1 MRPDGRL
8 ENELR
13 PITFVID
20 YVVYPEGSVLINQG
34 NTRVLCNVTVEENVP
49 RWMLAQNVTGGWI
62 TGEYSLLPRST
73 HVRTPRETAGLSGR
87 TQEIRR
93 LIGRSLRAAV
103 DLEKLG
109 PRSLIIDCDVLQADG
124 GTRTAAI
131 TGGFVAMAL
140 ALRRMARSGVIPNDT
155 LKNYV
160 AAVSAG
166 IVDGKPILDL
176 CYQEDSSAQV
186 DMNVVMNSDG
196 EYIEVQGTAEG
207 QPFNRQMLGDL
218 LSLASTGIGELI
230 EIQRNILAK
239 SDPLR

>member
-8 ENELR
+8 ENEIR
-13 PITFVID
+13 PVTFHID
-20 YVVYPEGSVLINQG
+20 YVVYPEGSVLISQG

-49 RWMLAQNVTGGWI
+49 RWMSAQNISGGWI

-73 HVRTPRETAGLSGR
+73 HIRTPRETSGLSGR

-131 TGGFVAMAL
+131 TGGFVAMAI
-140 ALRRMARSGVIPNDT
+140 ALKRMARSGVIPNDT
-155 LKNYV
+155 LKSYV
-160 AAVSAG
+160 AAISAG
-166 IVDGKPILDL
+166 IVEGMPVLDL

-186 DMNVVMNSDG
+186 DLNVVMNSEG

-207 QPFNRQMLGDL
+207 QPFSQQMLDAL
-218 LSLASTGIGELI
+218 LNLARTGISGLI
-230 EIQRNILAK
+230 DKQRDILAK
-239 SDPLR
+239 SDPL